1 MGHDTLHPPSH
12 MRALVQESRSGAGRP
27 IRELLEDASS
37 IPDASFAAEALF
49 HLSGDPRLTAGEA
62 GRTLAESL
70 HLLNKVERGWRQAE
84 VLEEMVRK
92 APKLRSD
99 PPSAQHIDR
108 FLSGLVDVALQM
120 PVGQALSK
128 ALQSFAKVAP
138 PARRGELVAKAL
150 GNTGFALQDAKA
162 LVDAS
167 PASRKAILATDD
179 SALRARLLAH
189 LHVHAAAGT
198 MDFALDEAATVP
210 DQDRVE
216 VYRAIVASIEDPAD
230 LAIVHGSLVGGPEE
244 RARLLAALAGRADRL
259 GARPTALLWFEEAE
273 AQAALVPEAKA
284 RASIRSNLAQGLER
298 AGQPAR
304 AVEIAALAQADK
316 ADKAAKASAPAGAE
330 VTAKPVAAAYD
341 PTAIPSEPVAPAP
354 RPTAKQ
360 HLAVSV
366 PPGTRHILAL
376 VDTYEGGLSEV
387 HLRAVARAAPLCDAF
402 GLDLAL
408 IGFPTDNLGALLKQ
422 AMAETNVGDGGRHIQ
437 DLVAGGHVYLV
448 HATHRTPPDLAA
460 IGHAVATTPEPDAAR
475 AADFMGCIQKA
486 RTAGAKRLVVLM
498 GLGRKGLPA
507 TFLKAAPSHLE
518 LTGRNVSLETA
529 TAMGVIAERMRQLPR
544 V

>member
-1 MGHDTLHPPSH
+1 
-12 MRALVQESRSGAGRP
+12 MRALIQESRSGAGRP
-27 IRELLEDASS
+27 IHDLLDAARS
-37 IPDASFAAEALF
+37 IPDASFSSEALF
-49 HLSGDPRLTAGEA
+49 HLAGDSRLAAGEV
-62 GRTLAESL
+62 GRVLAESL

-99 PPSAQHIDR
+99 AASAQHVER
-108 FLSGLVDVALQM
+108 FLSGLVDVAVQM

-150 GNTGFALQDAKA
+150 GNTGFALQDAKI
-162 LVDAS
+162 LIDAS
-167 PASRKAILATDD
+167 PESRKAILAIRD
-179 SALRARLLAH
+179 SGLRSRLLAH
-189 LHVHAAAGT
+189 LHIHAAAGT
-198 MDFALDEAATVP
+198 MKEALSEAAMVP

-216 VYRAIVASIEDPAD
+216 VYRAIVASIEVPAD
-230 LAIVHGSLVGGPEE
+230 LDIVHGSLVGDAQE

-259 GARPTALLWFEEAE
+259 GARATALAWFAE
-273 AQAALVPEAKA
+273 GETQAAAVPDAKA

-298 AGQPAR
+298 AGESAR
-304 AVEIAALAQADK
+304 SAALAALAQADK
-316 ADKAAKASAPAGAE
+316 ASLAANPSMTTQPPVPSQAS
-330 VTAKPVAAAYD
+330 T
-341 PTAIPSEPVAPAP
+341 PAP
-354 RPTAKQ
+354 RVASAA
-360 HLAVSV
+360 HVAASI
-366 PPGTRHILAL
+366 PPGTRHVLAL

-437 DLVAGGHVYLV
+437 DLVAGGHVHLV
-448 HATHRTPPDLAA
+448 YATHRTAPDFASF
-460 IGHAVATTPEPDAAR
+460 GHAVATTPDPDAGK
-475 AADFMGCIQKA
+475 AADFMGCITA
-486 RTAGAKRLVVLM
+486 GRSAGAKRLIVLM

-544 V
+544 L

>member
-1 MGHDTLHPPSH
+1 

-27 IRELLEDASS
+27 IRALLEDASG

-49 HLSGDPRLTAGEA
+49 HLAGDPRLTAGEA
-62 GRTLAESL
+62 GRVLAESL

-99 PPSAQHIDR
+99 PPSAQQVER

-120 PVGQALSK
+120 PAGQALSK
-128 ALQSFAKVAP
+128 ALQAFAKSAP
-138 PARRGELVAKAL
+138 PSRRGELVAKAL
-150 GNTGFALQDAKA
+150 NNTGFALQDAKA

-167 PASRKAILATDD
+167 PASRKAILAAAD

-198 MDFALDEAATVP
+198 LAFALDEAATVP

-216 VYRAIVASIEDPAD
+216 VYRAIVASIEDAAD
-230 LAIVHGSLVGGPEE
+230 LAIVHGALVGGPEE
-244 RARLLAALAGRADRL
+244 RARVLAALAGRADRL
-259 GARPTALLWFEEAE
+259 GARPTALAWFEEAE

-298 AGQPAR
+298 AGQAAR
-304 AVEIAALAQADK
+304 AAELAALAQADK
-316 ADKAAKASAPAGAE
+316 AAKAAVGAAAPEAAP
-330 VTAKPVAAAYD
+330 AKPVESPPPA
-341 PTAIPSEPVAPAP
+341 AP
-354 RPTAKQ
+354 RVASKQ
-360 HLAVSV
+360 HLAASI

-408 IGFPTDNLGALLKQ
+408 VGFPTDNLGALLKQ

-437 DLVAGGHVYLV
+437 DLVAGGHVHLV
-448 HATHRTPPDLAA
+448 HATHRTPPDFAA
-460 IGHAVATTPEPDAAR
+460 FGHAVATTPDPDAVR
-475 AADFMGCIQKA
+475 AADFLGCLQQA
-486 RTAGAKRLVVLM
+486 RAAGAKRLVVLM

-507 TFLKAAPSHLE
+507 TFLKAAPNHLE

-544 V
+544 L